1 MADPAISYDYIYP
14 FSSEFVSEES
24 GGRLRLAASKIEDKF
39 PYFFEGEILQPN
51 VTAQML
57 LNLAKIVTTR
67 FYYPPNMLRRIIEE
81 RDPVITSGGGFL
93 RFEGFSVCAGAY
105 ARVDISPDGY
115 RGEVVGKGTTNVDF
129 NAPTRRELA
138 LVRDGSRLTFC
149 VGEEELKLEHEGSS
163 LVERK
168 VELPKRWIKGF
179 VEVQAYQA
187 KMKPR
192 FVLSGQEVL
201 RFLRSLPRNV
211 GSKAE
216 FYVVPTGNGK
226 SLRLSQRADSSGEA
240 VKIAGMKRLNV
251 LADLAPFAD
260 RLEVFATDDNQS
272 TEWRIESK
280 SGGISFVLTI
290 TADLYRGFSGEGQV
304 LSELASMDG
313 AFEKNLARVYAG
325 LNWQSCI
332 KADSFGSQI
341 GSQIG
346 IDQDSA
352 GRSLATLGS
361 RGLVGYDLNQG
372 GYFHRELPFRIEEV
386 ESVHPRLIGA
396 RKLIEKGGVKVQGKV
411 DGVLRAEV
419 EGSGVV
425 HIVKIG
431 AGTEAVCTCPWHS
444 KYQGKRGFCKHILA
458 VLMEAEDGE

>member
-1 MADPAISYDYIYP
+1 MADSAISYDYIYP
-14 FSSEFVSEES
+14 YSSELVSEEN
-24 GGRLRLAASKIEDKF
+24 GERLRLAASKIEDKF

-57 LNLAKIVTTR
+57 LNLSKIVTTR
-67 FYYPPNMLRRIIEE
+67 FHYPPNMLRRIIDE

-93 RFEGFSVCAGAY
+93 RFEGFSACAGAY

-138 LVRDGSRLTFC
+138 LVRDGSRLALS
-149 VGEEELKLEHEGSS
+149 VGEEELKLEHEGNAS
-163 LVERK
+163 VERK

-192 FVLSGQEVL
+192 FVLTGQEVL

-216 FYVVPTGNGK
+216 FYVVPIGNGK
-226 SLRLSQRADSSGEA
+226 SLRLSQRAVGSGES
-240 VKIAGMKRLNV
+240 VKIAGLKRLNV

-260 RLEVFATDDNQS
+260 RLQVFATDDNQS
-272 TEWRIESK
+272 TEWRLDSK

-325 LNWQSCI
+325 LKWQSCI

-341 GSQIG
+341 GVA
-346 IDQDSA
+346 QDSV
-352 GRSLATLGS
+352 GHSLATLGS

-386 ESVHPRLIGA
+386 EAVHPRLTGA
-396 RKLIEKGGVKVQGKV
+396 RKLIEKGGVKVLGRV
-411 DGVLRAEV
+411 DGLLRAEV
-419 EGSGVV
+419 QGSGVV
-425 HIVKIG
+425 HMVKIG
-431 AGTEAVCTCPWHS
+431 ADADAVCTCPWHS
-444 KYQGKRGFCKHILA
+444 KYQGKRGYCKHILA
-458 VLMEAEDGE
+458 VLMEAEDGQ